1 MTSES
6 SPEIIQWL
14 VDTRKLWPEV
24 AETKQLET
32 FPSSSRALSLLPE
45 TERDAV
51 LKYVFARDAKMSLAS
66 HLLKHYVVSSK
77 GHVPWKE
84 TMITR
89 NARTKPVYVDPS
101 TGRQPVAFNVTH
113 QAGIVA
119 LIAVTGDASSG
130 GDAGDIDVG
139 IDVVCTSERRTRD
152 HSMITQTGDGW
163 ARFVDMH
170 ADVFAPAEANY
181 LKFVVPGQP
190 ANLLSGTASQL
201 MDYNLRSFYTLW
213 CLREAYV
220 KMTGEALLASW
231 LGELEF
237 RDFKAPPIPNGA
249 GSAVG
254 SLEGD
259 DEGVVRNHEIWFKGK
274 LVDDANVCM
283 RSLGPDYMVCTAV
296 RTPAE
301 KEKGLSWRMGPFKV
315 ITIDE
320 IVKFAEE
327 Q

>member
-1 MTSES
+1 MSSES

-32 FPSSSRALSLLPE
+32 FPSSSRALSVLPDD
-45 TERDAV
+45 ERTAV

-84 TMITR
+84 TTITR
-89 NARTKPVYVDPS
+89 NARTKPVYVDPN

-119 LIAVTGDASSG
+119 LVAVAGDDS
-130 GDAGDIDVG
+130 GDAGAIDVG

-152 HSMITQTGDGW
+152 HSMIAQSGDGW

-181 LKFVVPGQP
+181 LKFVVPGQ
-190 ANLLSGTASQL
+190 AARLLNGTSGEL
-201 MDYNLRSFYTLW
+201 VDYNLRSFYTLW

-231 LGELEF
+231 LCELEF
-237 RDFKAPPIPNGA
+237 RDFNPPPIPSGA
-249 GSAVG
+249 GSMAG

-259 DEGVVRNHEIWFKGK
+259 DEAIVRDHEIWFQGK
-274 LVDDANVCM
+274 LVDDANVCL
-283 RSLGPDYMVCTAV
+283 RALGPDYMVCTAM

-301 KEKGLSWRMGPFKV
+301 KEKGLGWDMGPFKV
-315 ITIDE
+315 ISIDE

>member
-1 MTSES
+1 MSSES
-6 SPEIIQWL
+6 RPEIIQWL

-24 AETKQLET
+24 AETKQLGT
-32 FPSSSRALSLLPE
+32 FPSSSRALSVLPE
-45 TERDAV
+45 AERASV

-84 TMITR
+84 TEITR
-89 NARTKPVYVDPS
+89 DARTKPVYVDPS
-101 TGRQPVAFNVTH
+101 TGRQLVAFNVTH

-119 LIAVTGDASSG
+119 LVAVAGDASG
-130 GDAGDIDVG
+130 GDAGAIDVG

-152 HSMITQTGDGW
+152 HAMIAQSGDGW

-181 LKFVVPGQP
+181 LKFVVPGQ
-190 ANLLSGTASQL
+190 ATKLLGGTPGEL

-220 KMTGEALLASW
+220 KMTGDALLASW
-231 LGELEF
+231 LCELEF
-237 RDFKAPPIPNGA
+237 RDFKPPPIPKGA
-249 GSAVG
+249 GSVAE

-259 DEGVVRNHEIWFKGK
+259 DEGIVRDHEIWFQEK

-296 RTPAE
+296 RTLAE
-301 KEKGLSWRMGPFKV
+301 KEKGLSWDMGRFKV